1 MVIFGLLIYLKMRL
15 KALII
20 FFGLESFM
28 LPCFTKQILGVDCP
42 GCGLQR
48 SLLFL
53 IKGEFISAFL
63 MYPAIYPMLLLFGFL
78 GLNKIYSFKHS
89 NTITITLMV
98 STVGFILTNYILKFI

>member
-1 MVIFGLLIYLKMRL
+1 
-15 KALII
+15 
-20 FFGLESFM
+20 M
-28 LPCFTKQILGVDCP
+28 LPCFTKQLLGVDCP

-78 GLNKIYSFKHS
+78 GLIKLYPFKHS

>member
-1 MVIFGLLIYLKMRL
+1 MVIFGLLIYLQMRI

-20 FFGLESFM
+20 FLALENFM
-28 LPCFTKQILGVDCP
+28 LPCFTKQLLGFDCP

-53 IKGEFISAFL
+53 VKGEFVSAFL
-63 MYPAIYPMLLLFGFL
+63 MYPAIYSMLALFTFL
-78 GLNKIYSFKHS
+78 GFNKLYPVKHS

-98 STVGFILTNYILKFI
+98 STVGFILINYILKFI

>member
-1 MVIFGLLIYLKMRL
+1 
-15 KALII
+15 
-20 FFGLESFM
+20 M
-28 LPCFTKQILGVDCP
+28 LPCFTKQLLGIDCP

-78 GLNKIYSFKHS
+78 ALNKLYPFKHS

-98 STVGFILTNYILKFI
+98 STVSFILTNYILKFI